1 MNLKKLSDRE
11 LLDIYTAYSPLYF
24 PSEELKPL
32 KTVEW
37 LLSKQIYH
45 AYGFYEKDRLL
56 AYACLIQINGQ
67 SAVLLDYYAVLEQYR
82 SSGIGGIFL
91 QKLAERLRD
100 KEGLYIESEDPAF
113 AHDAGDCELRKRR
126 IAFYERNGALR
137 TGLLSRLFGVDYTI
151 LFLPCHSKTAEKADW
166 HFDRLNQ
173 IYLEMFPPEYYQT
186 KVRITKS

>member
-1 MNLKKLSDRE
+1 MNLKKLTDRE
-11 LLDIYTAYSPLYF
+11 LLDVYTTYSPLYF

-32 KTVEW
+32 QTVEW
-37 LLSKQIYH
+37 LLSKEIYH
-45 AYGFYEKDRLL
+45 AYGFYDKDQLL
-56 AYACLIQINGQ
+56 AYACLIQAKGQ
-67 SAVLLDYYAVLEQYR
+67 SVVLLDYYAVLEQYR

-91 QKLAERLRD
+91 QKLAERLSD

-113 AHDAGDCELRKRR
+113 AHDSADCELRKRR

-137 TGLLSRLFGVDYTI
+137 TGLLSQLFGVDYTI
-151 LFLPCHSKTAEKADW
+151 LFLPCHSGTAWKTDW

-173 IYLEMFPPEYYQT
+173 IYLEMFPPKYYQR